1 MRKARSPIQGNW
13 VPQFAARS
21 MSSNAESRRSWTFT
35 RSRAKG
41 QRMKAETICSY
52 LALMAALAALP
63 FSVHS
68 SESGAARSQEQ
79 AGKVTTGNAKKGKLV
94 FETLGCNKCHG
105 SEGEGVSV
113 AGQSGGVPRI
123 ASTSLSLPVFLQLVR
138 KPKNIMPPFGTDK
151 ASDSDLNDVYAFL
164 QTLKPPA
171 KQESAAAENPSN
183 GQRLFVRDGC
193 YECHGYLGQGSTS
206 TGGTRLGPPQI
217 PLSAFV
223 SYVREPTGAMPPYT
237 AKVISNED
245 LAEIYN
251 FLKSVPPPPPLKS
264 ISILNQ

>member
-1 MRKARSPIQGNW
+1 MMSAEKIFRYIALAAALAFLS
-13 VPQFAARS
+13 FAARS
-21 MSSNAESRRSWTFT
+21 AEIRAQETSSKTS
-35 RSRAKG
+35 
-41 QRMKAETICSY
+41 I
-52 LALMAALAALP
+52 
-63 FSVHS
+63 
-68 SESGAARSQEQ
+68 
-79 AGKVTTGNAKKGKLV
+79 GNAQKGKSV

-105 SEGEGVSV
+105 SEGEGVAG

-123 ASTSLSLPVFLQLVR
+123 ASTSLTLSAFIQLVR
-138 KPKNIMPPFGTDK
+138 KPKNVMPPFGMDK
-151 ASDSDLNDVYAFL
+151 ASDSDLADVYTFL
-164 QTLKPPA
+164 QTLTPPA
-171 KQESAAAENPSN
+171 KQEPAAAMNPSN

-223 SYVREPTGAMPPYT
+223 SYVREPTGQMPPYT
-237 AKVISNED
+237 AKVVSNDD

>member
-1 MRKARSPIQGNW
+1 
-13 VPQFAARS
+13 
-21 MSSNAESRRSWTFT
+21 
-35 RSRAKG
+35 
-41 QRMKAETICSY
+41 MKAEKILRSISILT
-52 LALMAALAALP
+52 ALAVMPLAVWQSELRAAP
-63 FSVHS
+63 RQEHS
-68 SESGAARSQEQ
+68 
-79 AGKVTTGNAKKGKLV
+79 GKMPAGNAQKGKQI

-105 SEGEGVSV
+105 SEGEGVPG

-123 ASTSLSLPVFLQLVR
+123 ASTSLAPPAFIQLVR
-138 KPKNIMPPFGTDK
+138 KPKGVMPPFGSDRAT
-151 ASDSDLNDVYAFL
+151 DSDLADVYAFL
-164 QTLKPPA
+164 ETLKP
-171 KQESAAAENPSN
+171 AATEGTTAAVNPSN
-183 GQRLFVRDGC
+183 GQRLFVKYGC

-223 SYVREPTGAMPPYT
+223 SYVREPTGQMPPYA

-245 LAEIYN
+245 LGEIYN